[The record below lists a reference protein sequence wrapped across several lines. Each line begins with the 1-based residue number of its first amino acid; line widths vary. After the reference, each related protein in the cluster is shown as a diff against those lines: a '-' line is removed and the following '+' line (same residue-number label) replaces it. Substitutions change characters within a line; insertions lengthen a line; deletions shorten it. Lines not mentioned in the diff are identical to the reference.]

1 MNSEN
6 ITGLQHVGIPT
17 NDMEKTLEFYHALGF
32 KTAFETVNETPK
44 GKERVVFLKCK
55 NLVVEAYENHQ
66 AVGKAGAID
75 HIALDVLDI
84 EEAFSW
90 VKTLGYEMLDSE
102 INYLPFWEA
111 GVRFFTILGP
121 NQEKVE
127 FSQMLKKTQ

>member
-1 MNSEN
+1 MKSEN
-6 ITGLQHVGIPT
+6 ITGVQHIGIPT

-32 KTAFETVNETPK
+32 ETAFETINEDAGEK
-44 GKERVVFLKCK
+44 VVFLRCK

-66 AVGKAGAID
+66 AVGKDGAVD

-102 INYLPFWEA
+102 IRFLPFWEA

-121 NQEKVE
+121 NHERIE
-127 FSQMLKKTQ
+127 FSQMLKK

>member
-1 MNSEN
+1 MKSEN
-6 ITGLQHVGIPT
+6 ITGVQHIGIPT

-32 KTAFETVNETPK
+32 ETAFETINEEAGEK
-44 GKERVVFLKCK
+44 VVFLRCK

-66 AVGKAGAID
+66 AVGKDGAVD

-90 VKTLGYEMLDSE
+90 VKTLGYEMLDPE
-102 INYLPFWEA
+102 IRFLPFWEA

-121 NQEKVE
+121 HHERIE
-127 FSQMLKKTQ
+127 FSQMLKK